1 MHNIGMMQLI
11 CACFAITRAELV
23 VGLDQI
29 NAKYVPSVILEVN
42 LFASN
47 HANQANSL
55 SRENAYLAIKNVSHA
70 TVLTTTSVIHALLIQ
85 ILAWVSITTIR
96 NARQNAPYNT
106 IQTTL

>member
-1 MHNIGMMQLI
+1 MVRALVDFTYNGSGFHVCLDVWMDNIVMMQLI

-85 ILAWVSITTIR
+85 ILA
-96 NARQNAPYNT
+96 
-106 IQTTL
+106 